1 MSTLMFIAAIFTIGK
16 GWKQIKCP
24 LMNDP
29 IKKMWHVHRMEWYLA
44 LTKKEILS
52 CATAWVNFENSILGE
67 ISPSQEDKNT

>member
-1 MSTLMFIAAIFTIGK
+1 MFIAAIFTIGK

-24 LMNDP
+24 LMNDR

-44 LTKKEILS
+44 LTKKDILS
-52 CATAWVNFENSILGE
+52 CAKAWVNFENSILSE